1 MIRYR
6 ELGRRSRGGA
16 RLVAVAATLA
26 MVAAACG
33 GGGDSSD
40 GDTAAPQDTETT
52 EAAASGGTEG
62 ATEASAG
69 DEGCEDYPSRPIE
82 SIVPYS
88 AGGGTDQVGRLW
100 AQIATT
106 YSDVPIRH
114 VVMPGAGAAQ
124 GSKFVADANP
134 DGYTLT
140 FGTSASL
147 VSVGMLEDVGYT
159 HESFEPVATVTAP
172 SFAFVVPPDSEF
184 ETWTELLEYSKANP
198 GEITYGV
205 SGSGGS
211 PGILVA
217 GLQERLGFEWTMV
230 PFDGSSAA
238 VLAAAAGDV
247 DLAVPSLGSALDQIE
262 AGIVRPLVQTGP
274 ERSAAL
280 PDTPTFID
288 EGTDFEFTI
297 WRSIGVPAGTPDCV
311 IEHLADLAE
320 KVHQNE
326 EWQEL
331 AGNIEGEP
339 PIFLGP
345 EESKTLWE
353 EYEAFLEPIV
363 DELRPE

>member
-6 ELGRRSRGGA
+6 ELGRSSRGGA

-26 MVAAACG
+26 MVATACG
-33 GGGDSSD
+33 GGEQD
-40 GDTAAPQDTETT
+40 GDTAAPEETETT
-52 EAAASGGTEG
+52 EAETPDGTEE
-62 ATEASAG
+62 ATEVAAG
-69 DEGCEDYPSRPIE
+69 GECEDYPSRPIE

-100 AQIATT
+100 AQIAST

-114 VVMPGAGAAQ
+114 VVMPGAGAAL
-124 GSKFVADANP
+124 GSKFVADAEP
-134 DGYTLT
+134 DGYTMT

-159 HESFEPVATVTAP
+159 HEAFEPVATVTAP
-172 SFAFVVPPDSEF
+172 SFVFVVPPDSPF
-184 ETWTELLEYSKANP
+184 KTWTELLEFSKENP

-217 GLQERLGFEWTMV
+217 GLEEELGFEWTMV

-262 AGIVRPLVQTGP
+262 AGIIRPLVQTAP
-274 ERSAAL
+274 ERSVAL

-297 WRSIGVPAGTPDCV
+297 WRAIGVPAGTPDCV
-311 IEHLADLAE
+311 IDHLAGLA
-320 KVHQNE
+320 KQVHDNE

-345 EESKTLWE
+345 AESETLWE